1 MSDDEPVRD
10 LTSALRFVHAT
21 AARQREDHER
31 VDATLEALMAALI
44 EAGVITDE
52 AIDDHLMAASRTAR
66 QRRPEELSV
75 RLWSGGDK
83 YGIPDPG
90 IDCEA
95 RMHLCQ
101 GRCCSFDFPLSEQD
115 LDEGQVRWR
124 YREPYMVAQRDDGY
138 CVHNDPATRGCGVY
152 AHRPWH
158 LPAVQLPHRQAG
170 VDRLRGAHPG
180 AARRAP
186 AADRDPSPGQEA
198 HAVAAGH
205 GARSGK
211 RRDSLI
217 STWRRLR

>member
-10 LTSALRFVHAT
+10 LTSALRFLQVAV
-21 AARQREDHER
+21 ARQREDHER

-44 EAGVITDE
+44 EAQVITDE
-52 AIDDHLMAASRTAR
+52 AIDDHLLPASRTAR

-75 RLWSGGDK
+75 RLWSGDDK

-101 GRCCSFDFPLSEQD
+101 GRCCSFEFPLSEQD

-124 YREPYMVAQRDDGY
+124 HHQPYMIAQRPDGY

-152 AHRPWH
+152 AHRPGTCRQYSCRTDKRVWIDFEARI
-158 LPAVQLPHRQAG
+158 PAPLDARP
-170 VDRLRGAHPG
+170 RLIEI
-180 AARRAP
+180 RRPAKKLAP
-186 AADRDPSPGQEA
+186 
-198 HAVAAGH
+198 
-205 GARSGK
+205 
-211 RRDSLI
+211 
-217 STWRRLR
+217 

>member
-10 LTSALRFVHAT
+10 LTSALRFLQVAV
-21 AARQREDHER
+21 ARQREDHER

-44 EAGVITDE
+44 EAQVITDE
-52 AIDDHLMAASRTAR
+52 AIDDHLLPASRTAR

-75 RLWSGGDK
+75 RLWSGNDK

-101 GRCCSFDFPLSEQD
+101 GRCCSFEFPLSEQD

-124 YREPYMVAQRDDGY
+124 HHQPYMIAQRPDGY

-152 AHRPWH
+152 AHRPGTCRQYSCRTDKRVWIDFEARI
-158 LPAVQLPHRQAG
+158 PAPLDARP
-170 VDRLRGAHPG
+170 RLIEI
-180 AARRAP
+180 RRPAKKLAP
-186 AADRDPSPGQEA
+186 
-198 HAVAAGH
+198 
-205 GARSGK
+205 
-211 RRDSLI
+211 
-217 STWRRLR
+217 

>member
-10 LTSALRFVHAT
+10 LTSALRFLQVAV
-21 AARQREDHER
+21 ARQREDHER

-52 AIDDHLMAASRTAR
+52 AIDDHLMVASRTAR

-75 RLWSGGDK
+75 RLWSGDDK
-83 YGIPDPG
+83 YAIPDPG

-124 YREPYMVAQRDDGY
+124 HHQPYMIAQREDGY

-152 AHRPWH
+152 AHRPGTCRQYSCRTDKRVWIDFEARI
-158 LPAVQLPHRQAG
+158 PAPLDVRP
-170 VDRLRGAHPG
+170 RLIEI
-180 AARRAP
+180 RRP
-186 AADRDPSPGQEA
+186 AKKPTP
-198 HAVAAGH
+198 
-205 GARSGK
+205 
-211 RRDSLI
+211 
-217 STWRRLR
+217 